1 MCFVFVLCVLFSL
14 CAPRDSH
21 SRNKHTHTKKPTK
34 KMGEGAD
41 KKPPPP
47 EALKAINLC
56 ADSADLIVGQKV
68 YAIGN
73 PFG

>member
-1 MCFVFVLCVLFSL
+1 
-14 CAPRDSH
+14 
-21 SRNKHTHTKKPTK
+21 
-34 KMGEGAD
+34 MGEGAD